1 MANWQDRIRD
11 IGHDLINIE
20 INTIE
25 ARAMTGRKMPVY
37 PHALIDIAQK
47 YADFLVGPPVCLKL
61 DEFTDTFL
69 ENVHP
74 QLNSNDKSECL
85 TKMAKK
91 VDDNNNQNSD
101 EYNLSSEEKLKP
113 LFEKS
118 TPHYTFHLTNGW
130 PTFELL
136 RCAARSILTDTDEA
150 GNAPP
155 DAQRPEIS
163 EETRAILIRI
173 ARNCDQLKSVTRD
186 LGSPPNKYIGVNRQ
200 ALLGLS
206 KPPDRTSAAPNQ
218 LALIRKAWD
227 IGTDRIVLQTVVQ
240 LDGDVIFRASP
251 GISETHAELLDAHR
265 SVTQV
270 GLGHWHKLFNL
281 VLRLLGNAFEI
292 LFDRRG

>member
-1 MANWQDRIRD
+1 MANWKDRIRD

-47 YADFLVGPPVCLKL
+47 YADFLVGPRVCLKL
-61 DEFTDTFL
+61 DEFVDAFL
-69 ENVHP
+69 KAFYPSV
-74 QLNSNDKSECL
+74 
-85 TKMAKK
+85 
-91 VDDNNNQNSD
+91 
-101 EYNLSSEEKLKP
+101 SSEDRSQALIDIAKTNNEPDDKKNQSQIIEP
-113 LFEKS
+113 QFGSEAE
-118 TPHYTFHLTNGW
+118 HYEFHLTNGW

-136 RCAARSILTDTDEA
+136 RCAARSILTDTTVP
-150 GNAPP
+150 G
-155 DAQRPEIS
+155 DASAETQRPQIG
-163 EETRAILIRI
+163 EETRTILIRI
-173 ARNCDQLKSVTRD
+173 GRTCDQLKAVARD
-186 LGSPPNKYIGVNRQ
+186 LGSPPNDYIGVNRR

-206 KPPDRTSAAPNQ
+206 KPPDRASAAPNQ
-218 LALIRKAWD
+218 LTLIRKAWD

-251 GISETHAELLDAHR
+251 GISETHAELLNAHR

-281 VLRLLGNAFEI
+281 VLRLLGNAFES